1 MPSWTLLSCHRR
13 ANSPLGPRSA
23 GASATPRM
31 LLTLPLTGEKGVR
44 PEPPQQASCL
54 LRAESIERVFSNQY
68 GEAETKALTS
78 VSFEV
83 WEGEFACI
91 VGPSGCGKSTL
102 LRILGGL
109 LRPNSGSVLL
119 RGEPLLGPRQDI
131 GFLFQHANLMPW
143 RTVLANVMLPLEI
156 QRVESSEAEWRA
168 RDVLSLVGL
177 EGFETAYPRQLS
189 GGMAQRAA
197 LARTLVHAPQILLL
211 DEPFGSLDAIT
222 RERMN
227 VELLRIRQ
235 AFHYTAVMVTHSI
248 NEAVFLADRV
258 LVMSQRPGRIV
269 SEVPIALSRPRNLD
283 VLSSPQFTAAA
294 QAVRDAI
301 DRTSGTVL

>member
-1 MPSWTLLSCHRR
+1 
-13 ANSPLGPRSA
+13 
-23 GASATPRM
+23 M
-31 LLTLPLTGEKGVR
+31 LLTLPLMGEKGAR
-44 PEPPQQASCL
+44 PEPQQRPPCL
-54 LRAESIERVFSNQY
+54 LSAENIERVFSSQN
-68 GEAETKALTS
+68 GDAPTRALTG
-78 VSFEV
+78 VSFCIR
-83 WEGEFACI
+83 EGEFVCI

-109 LRPNSGSVLL
+109 LEPSSGQVLL
-119 RGEPLLGPRQDI
+119 HGEPLLGPRQDI

-156 QRVESSEAEWRA
+156 QQVEDSQAERRA
-168 RDVLSLVGL
+168 QEVLSLVGL
-177 EGFETAYPRQLS
+177 EGFVTAYPRQLS

-269 SEVPIALSRPRNLD
+269 GEIPIPLSRPRTLD
-283 VLSSPQFTAAA
+283 VLSSPRFTTAA
-294 QAVRDAI
+294 QSVRQAI
-301 DRTSGTVL
+301 DRTGGAML